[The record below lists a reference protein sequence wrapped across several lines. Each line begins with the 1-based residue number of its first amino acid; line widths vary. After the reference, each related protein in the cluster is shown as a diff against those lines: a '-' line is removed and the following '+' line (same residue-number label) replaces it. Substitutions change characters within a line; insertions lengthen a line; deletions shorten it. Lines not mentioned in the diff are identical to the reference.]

1 MMGLGDKNVSLGM
14 DSGHGEG
21 EPEKMMGLGE
31 KMCPLGWIMHG
42 ERMWPIKKIGWRDF
56 SLGMDNGQ
64 GEDVA

>member
-1 MMGLGDKNVSLGM
+1 M

-42 ERMWPIKKIGWRDF
+42 ERMWPIKKISWRDF